1 MRKFIYSIIGLT
13 LIFSIFVP
21 LAQAVEEVKL
31 YFFYGQGCPHCAAEE
46 VLLNKLTQEYPQL
59 KVISYEVWY
68 NSENLNLL
76 KKVGE
81 GLKADVGGV
90 PFTVIGDQTISGYF
104 DEETTGQQ
112 IRQQVE
118 RCVQLVC
125 PDLAG
130 EIIRQSQ
137 PGNQNQN
144 INQSNDQGAQVPEKI
159 TLPFIGQIRIKDF
172 SLPAITVIFGALDG
186 FNPCA
191 MWVLIFLISLLIKMT
206 DRRKMWILG
215 TTFIVASAAVYF
227 MFMVA
232 WLNLLTFLGFII
244 WVRIAI
250 GLVALYS
257 GYLNL
262 REFVKNK
269 DASCKVTDNEKRR
282 NIMERLINISRN
294 EKFILALGG
303 IIILAFAVNLVE
315 LFCSLG
321 LPTIFIQL
329 LTLNH
334 VSGLSSFL
342 YILLYLFFF
351 MLDDLIIFI
360 VAMLTLRA
368 TGLTTKYTR
377 YSNLIGGIIM
387 LLIGLL
393 MLLKPGWLMFG

>member
-1 MRKFIYSIIGLT
+1 
-13 LIFSIFVP
+13 
-21 LAQAVEEVKL
+21 
-31 YFFYGQGCPHCAAEE
+31 
-46 VLLNKLTQEYPQL
+46 
-59 KVISYEVWY
+59 
-68 NSENLNLL
+68 
-76 KKVGE
+76 
-81 GLKADVGGV
+81 
-90 PFTVIGDQTISGYF
+90 
-104 DEETTGQQ
+104 
-112 IRQQVE
+112 
-118 RCVQLVC
+118 
-125 PDLAG
+125 
-130 EIIRQSQ
+130 
-137 PGNQNQN
+137 
-144 INQSNDQGAQVPEKI
+144 
-159 TLPFIGQIRIKDF
+159 LPFIGQIKIKDF

-191 MWVLIFLISLLIKMT
+191 MWVLIFLISLLVKMSN
-206 DRRKMWILG
+206 RRKMWILG
-215 TTFIVASAAVYF
+215 TTFIFASAAVYF

-250 GLVALYS
+250 GLVALVG

-262 REFVKNK
+262 KEYVQNK
-269 DASCKVTDNEKRR
+269 DASCKVTNNEKRR
-282 NIMERLINISRN
+282 NVMERLINISRN

-303 IIILAFAVNLVE
+303 IIVLAFAVNLVE

-334 VSGLSSFL
+334 ISGLGSFL
-342 YILLYLFFF
+342 YILLYLLFF

-387 LLIGLL
+387 LIIGLL
-393 MLLKPGWLMFG
+393 MILKPGWLMFG